1 MKLLNILITCI
12 FFFKITYIYYELR
25 VLYLQKKKQTN
36 TQKYINM
43 IYWRDHIEFLFI
55 CSMALLL
62 IYLFRPGREKQLN
75 NEEKMLLFLFGWVLL
90 LTANWGEFFKDAK
103 WINYV

>member
-1 MKLLNILITCI
+1 
-12 FFFKITYIYYELR
+12 
-25 VLYLQKKKQTN
+25 
-36 TQKYINM
+36 
-43 IYWRDHIEFLFI
+43 
-55 CSMALLL
+55 MAVLL